1 MITLSR
7 RLPVSFIIESCAKY
21 AWEMNVV
28 LSRNDITKKQAQKLM
43 LCDGNTIIEWD
54 WDIIKPFLDVDFVVN
69 NIEHLNIDFYN
80 LTSWLPSSNQDL
92 IVKYC
97 HKRWNWSYFT
107 READVNLVIQ
117 NISVL
122 QDYIAVY
129 IEPVLDKIFSDNNLT
144 KSIITNKEFAEAV
157 KSIKGK
163 GYLISYNLGTKK
175 NYIWSDELI
184 EYLEKCDLLIWNTI
198 GSVTGFAQYPYI
210 EWTPEFFNKY
220 HAKSIPSETM
230 PIFQKILMIY
240 HL

>member
-163 GYLISYNLGTKK
+163 GYLISYNLGT
-175 NYIWSDELI
+175 
-184 EYLEKCDLLIWNTI
+184 
-198 GSVTGFAQYPYI
+198 P
-210 EWTPEFFNKY
+210 
-220 HAKSIPSETM
+220 
-230 PIFQKILMIY
+230 
-240 HL
+240 